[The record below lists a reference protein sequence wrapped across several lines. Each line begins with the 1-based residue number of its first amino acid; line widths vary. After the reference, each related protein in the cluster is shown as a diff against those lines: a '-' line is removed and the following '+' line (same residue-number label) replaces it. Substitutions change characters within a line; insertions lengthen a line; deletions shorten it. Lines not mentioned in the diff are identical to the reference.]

1 MDGGRPLHPRRDD
14 GSTIDATFELW
25 SVPVFELV
33 FHHKAGRRGSPRAV
47 NSDYHEGLEL
57 LLERLAS
64 VGGTIL
70 GVSVD
75 SSVAR
80 ELDPADRELDL
91 PFPLAVGTDTDV
103 PALRLQITRAQ
114 RPIARRPHVK
124 PNGGNDQ
131 KRIRVTV
138 ALDRDMALDDVVRL
152 FVG

>member
-1 MDGGRPLHPRRDD
+1 MAGSRPLHPRRDD
-14 GSTIDATFELW
+14 GSTMDATFELS

-33 FHHKAGRRGSPRAV
+33 FHHKAGGRGSPRAV

-80 ELDPADRELDL
+80 KLDPAERELDL
-91 PFPLAVGTDTDV
+91 QFPLAVGTDTDV
-103 PALRLQITRAQ
+103 PALRLEITRAQ
-114 RPIARRPHVK
+114 RPVARRPNAK

-131 KRIRVTV
+131 KRIRVTL
-138 ALDRDMALDDVVRL
+138 ALDRDMVLEEVVRL
-152 FVG
+152 MVG